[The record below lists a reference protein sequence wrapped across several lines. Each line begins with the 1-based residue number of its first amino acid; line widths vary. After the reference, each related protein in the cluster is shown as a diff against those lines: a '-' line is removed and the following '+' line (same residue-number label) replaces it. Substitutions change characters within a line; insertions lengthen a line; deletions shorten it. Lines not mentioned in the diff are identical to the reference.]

1 MWMISGALPC
11 PPFRGPANLILI
23 ITFYTDHCTQYW
35 LEDCCAV
42 KMRTF
47 WSGIGPRVIDAA
59 SLGMMNAHKLT
70 FAQPCPVLPSLAQ
83 QWGLFFASSIIWRWS
98 ANQRGPTWPL
108 HLEWN
113 LHIYI
118 SSFGFQVS
126 WNSAAEYH
134 LLMEIWFSCENLHRK
149 MQNFKVVS
157 SKPNNCT
164 MYMWSPP
171 WHKCSYAVCQCGS
184 APRWPIDRQLPWQSP
199 ASCPQPPFHAQ
210 NDWQLGEGHAG
221 QQFGKTKIF
230 SQSDV

>member
-134 LLMEIWFSCENLHRK
+134 LSILEIWSVRTSIGKCK
-149 MQNFKVVS
+149 T
-157 SKPNNCT
+157 SKLCP
-164 MYMWSPP
+164 
-171 WHKCSYAVCQCGS
+171 
-184 APRWPIDRQLPWQSP
+184 QSP
-199 ASCPQPPFHAQ
+199 TTVQCTCGALLGTSAVMQCASAGPPPA
-210 NDWQLGEGHAG
+210 DR
-221 QQFGKTKIF
+221 
-230 SQSDV
+230 